1 MVRVG
6 LRPWERKGRERG
18 ACSRLHSVGNAAH
31 RSGPGSTS
39 RVGLGG
45 PTGHTTPV
53 TMGVPSGWCC
63 SLESGPAVYWLAS
76 DFKMDIL
83 VNQIF
88 FLYVEVVSAY
98 CRKCSKT
105 QRTEVN
111 QLEWALFPWS
121 PTQRLN
127 TDPQARLEVPLSG
140 DPSGQPGCFFCFG
153 SVSRG

>member
-111 QLEWALFPWS
+111 QLEWALFPS
-121 PTQRLN
+121 HGLPPR
-127 TDPQARLEVPLSG
+127 D
-140 DPSGQPGCFFCFG
+140 
-153 SVSRG
+153 